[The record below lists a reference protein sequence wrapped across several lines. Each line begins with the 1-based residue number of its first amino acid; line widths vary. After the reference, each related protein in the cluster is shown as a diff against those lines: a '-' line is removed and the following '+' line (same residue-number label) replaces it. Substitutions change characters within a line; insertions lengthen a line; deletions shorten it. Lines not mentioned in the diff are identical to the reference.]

1 MLAGSPGAGK
11 GVVRSQLLA
20 EEAQRFTVVDPD
32 EFKVLLIRA
41 AVEDG
46 SIESM
51 MPPEAAA
58 RGVRLAPM
66 ELAALVHE
74 ESSYLAHRFRERAIA
89 RGENVVIDGVMANE
103 GKVLG
108 LASQLAGAGYD
119 IRVVDVEVPAQ
130 LSRERILQRWVEQ
143 TVSGGLGGR
152 WVPSEYRESVFDC
165 PDGTRSR
172 SDIAARSVAERN
184 DAVSS
189 YERYFTTVQEARQP
203 GCVPRLTDRLR
214 RDASGQLRAEPLPA
228 VSAQSLAQSSRPSVQ
243 QVPSQAG
250 ASRPSVGRAD
260 TDTARGPVRERGRG
274 TDGRSATRRYLSG
287 EIGRRLGQRPN
298 RPEDGGAPYR
308 ARGPR

>member
-1 MLAGSPGAGK
+1 M
-11 GVVRSQLLA
+11 
-20 EEAQRFTVVDPD
+20 
-32 EFKVLLIRA
+32 
-41 AVEDG
+41 
-46 SIESM
+46 
-51 MPPEAAA
+51 
-58 RGVRLAPM
+58 RLAPM

-74 ESSYLAHRFRERAIA
+74 ESSYLAHRFRELAIA

-103 GKVLG
+103 GKALG

-119 IRVVDVEVPAQ
+119 IRVVDVEVPAE

-152 WVPSEYRESVFDC
+152 WVPSEYRESVFDS

-184 DAVSS
+184 NAVSS

-203 GCVPRLTDRLR
+203 GCAPYLTDRLR
-214 RDASGQLRAEPLPA
+214 RDSNGQLRAEPLPA
-228 VSAQSLAQSSRPSVQ
+228 VSAQPLALSARPPVQ

-260 TDTARGPVRERGRG
+260 TDTARGPARERGRG
-274 TDGRSATRRYLSG
+274 ADGRSRSEEHTSELQSR
-287 EIGRRLGQRPN
+287 
-298 RPEDGGAPYR
+298 
-308 ARGPR
+308 